1 MRLPRLTM
9 RAMGN
14 SRYSNTPPSDLPVG
28 EQLQYILGN
37 RSDRESALAVGA
49 LFRSVTLIS
58 SIVAEVI
65 SRTVQVVDL
74 DDRKVQNQ
82 PPHLIEMLR
91 RSPDGETAAY
101 QFLEDLCMDLLL
113 EGNALVV
120 VERGPSSR
128 PFRLRRMAAD
138 TAFCEK
144 RKGRLL
150 YYGELAGTHP
160 GDVNQEWH
168 DSRNVVHARW
178 ADLTGRETLRGSGDR
193 AGFVSSPLKPLAH
206 DLRVSR
212 EIVAWIAKYYDTKGG
227 SIKSDKAIIYPE
239 LIQDE
244 QEQKNIV
251 QAAREYTQS
260 GRTMILFGNPKI
272 ENLKATPQDAETA
285 ALRIQ
290 EIQNIGMAF
299 GIPAPLLG
307 INVTQWGSGIAE
319 LTRLF
324 WKFSGRQVMNRLLQ
338 PMSLKL
344 LPAGREF
351 GISEL
356 SLLRGDNEAVTALIN
371 ATRGTKAAQ
380 EIVTRDETR
389 RHLIGLNSDYPA
401 DADGGQSVD
410 DDMDAPPPE
419 PAAEPEPEP
428 AGGATGKPPR
438 PKQLG
443 YPAPPPLHPPPGD

>member
-1 MRLPRLTM
+1 MRFPRLTM
-9 RAMGN
+9 RGMGA
-14 SRYSNTPPSDLPVG
+14 RRVTQPPSDLPVG

-37 RSDRESALAVGA
+37 RSDREQALAVGA

-58 SIVAEVI
+58 SIVAEVV

-74 DDRKVQNQ
+74 DERKVPNQ
-82 PPHLIEMLR
+82 PKHLIEMLR
-91 RSPDGETAAY
+91 RSPDGQLAAY
-101 QFLEDLCMDLLL
+101 QFLEDLVMDLLL

-120 VERGPSSR
+120 VERGANSR
-128 PFRLRRMAAD
+128 PMRLRRMAAD
-138 TAFCEK
+138 TAFCQK
-144 RKGRLL
+144 KKGALL
-150 YYGELAGTHP
+150 YYGELAGTYP
-160 GDVNQEWH
+160 GEVNQEWH

-206 DLRVSR
+206 DLKVSR
-212 EIVAWIAKYYDTKGG
+212 EIVKWIAKFYDTRGG

-239 LIQDE
+239 LVQDPDE
-244 QEQKNIV
+244 QEKIV
-251 QAAREYTQS
+251 AAGRQYAES
-260 GRTMILFGNPKI
+260 GRTMFLFGGPKI
-272 ENLKATPQDAETA
+272 TPLQATPQDAETA

-324 WKFSGRQVMNRLLQ
+324 WKFSGRQVMNRLMQ

-401 DADGGQSVD
+401 DADGGQNVD
-410 DDMDAPPPE
+410 GGMDPQPQPQPQPE
-419 PAAEPEPEP
+419 PAAEPP
-428 AGGATGKPPR
+428 GGATGR
-438 PKQLG
+438 PAPEALG
-443 YPAPPPLHPPPGD
+443 YPAPPPLHPPPGE